1 MTDSLLQWTVR
12 IDRRQANRDDV
23 IALLNQLAKSVQ
35 QLQVEITADDE
46 FWNTADIG
54 AFRDFVS
61 VAVISHPAEAGLE
74 YVAEELL
81 EEFGW
86 LVDFQR

>member
-1 MTDSLLQWTVR
+1 MNSTPLQWTVR
-12 IDRRQANRDDV
+12 IDRRQADRNAI
-23 IALLNQLAKSVQ
+23 IALLDQLAKSVQ
-35 QLQVEITADDE
+35 QLQVEITDDDE

-54 AFRDFVS
+54 AFRDFVP

>member
-1 MTDSLLQWTVR
+1 MTASLQQWTVR
-12 IDRRQANRDDV
+12 IDRRQADRNAV
-23 IALLNQLAKSVQ
+23 IDLLNLLAKSVQ

-54 AFRDFVS
+54 AFRDFVA